1 MMKRLNFLVYP
12 VLLGGCLLLAIS
24 CQKDDEAMP
33 SSGDITNNKT
43 TAIFN
48 PVITYGTL
56 TDQDGNIYKTV
67 TIGAQTWMAE
77 NLRTTKYNDGTSIP
91 NITSAAAWA
100 DLTTGAYCNF
110 NNNTKMDSLATFG
123 RLYNWYAV
131 NTLKLAPVGW
141 HVPTDAEWDEL
152 TDFLGGPVPAG
163 GKLKETDTA
172 HWKIPNIGAT
182 NETGFT
188 ALPSGSRNYLGV
200 FYAIGLHA
208 SWLSSTEYNPN
219 PKFAWYRGIW
229 NDYDELSRYSITKVD
244 GTSVRCIKD

>member
-33 SSGDITNNKT
+33 SSGDITNDKT

-91 NITSAAAWA
+91 NITSAAVWA

-141 HVPTDAEWDEL
+141 HVPTDAEWEEL
-152 TDFLGGPVPAG
+152 ADYLGGSDAAG

-172 HWKIPNIGAT
+172 HWNSPNIGAT

-188 ALPSGSRNYLGV
+188 ALPAGERNDKGE
-200 FYAIGLHA
+200 FQGIGRGT
-208 SWLSSTEYNPN
+208 SYLSSTEYNSN
-219 PKFAWYRGIW
+219 SKFAWYHGLG
-229 NDYDELSRYSITKVD
+229 NDSDKLWRYSIAKV
-244 GTSVRCIKD
+244 GATSVRCIKD